1 MAANT
6 LDVMDL
12 IDPDDLALTIS
23 RKWEDWSRDRAQ
35 WEDRVKELR
44 DYLYATDTKTTTN
57 KKLPFANSTTIP
69 KLMQIKMNLHSNYMS
84 HLFPNDIDWIN
95 WEAHD
100 RDSAEEDKRMVIESY
115 ARTKSRQQ
123 NIQNTFAQLLDD
135 WIIYGNCFC
144 KLEFINEVF
153 MDKEGNERKG
163 YIGPKLFRISPFD
176 VAFNIGATDFRRAP
190 KIHRMIKSV
199 GDIAKDVKRRPEL
212 GYTQELLDRMTGN
225 RRAIKENAK
234 RISRS
239 EIDKSRGLIADGFSS
254 LEEYYNSDLVE
265 ILEFYG
271 DLWDDQKGELL
282 ENHVIT
288 VVDRAFVI
296 RKEPANSW
304 NGSGYLY
311 HSPWG
316 RRPDNLMGYGPL
328 DNLVGMQYKIDKL
341 ENLRADVFEQIAYP
355 TKVEVGTVEF
365 YGVRGAPGGRY
376 VVDEGGSVNDLR
388 PDATALNADLQI
400 AQTMQL
406 MEEMAGSPKES
417 MGFRTPGEKTKFEV
431 QVLDNA
437 ANRIFRRKVEDFELL
452 IEEVMNDFIEMG
464 RRNLNVS
471 DIIRSLD
478 PQFGIESFIEVTGED
493 LKGNGKLYA
502 RGSKHVINQSNNLQN
517 LVGIA
522 NSPLFQLVAPHLS
535 RFGLAKV
542 IEDLLGVE
550 KFALIAENQ
559 GIMEDVDSQRVTQA
573 GAKQLGKEMEVDPQT
588 GEQVALQQPP
598 EDTES

>member
-1 MAANT
+1 MAANS

-12 IDPDDLALTIS
+12 VDPDDLALTIS
-23 RKWEDWSRDRAQ
+23 RKWEDWTRDRSQ
-35 WEDRVKELR
+35 WESRVKELR
-44 DYLYATDTKTTTN
+44 DYIYATDTKTTTN
-57 KKLPFANSTTIP
+57 NKLPFHNTTITP

-84 HLFPNDIDWIN
+84 NLFPNDIDWIN

-100 RDSAEEDKRMVIESY
+100 RDSAEEDKRSVIESY

-123 NIQNTFAQLLDD
+123 NLVNTFGTLLDD
-135 WIIYGNCFC
+135 WIIYGNCFS
-144 KLEFINEVF
+144 KLEFVNESVV
-153 MDKEGNERKG
+153 DKDGNERKG
-163 YIGPKLFRISPFD
+163 YIGPKLIRVSPFD
-176 VAFNIGATDFRRAP
+176 VAFNLAATDFRKAP
-190 KIHRMIKSV
+190 KIHRMIKSI
-199 GDIAKDVKRRPEL
+199 GDIAKDVKHKPEL

-225 RRAIKENAK
+225 RREIRENAK

-254 LEEYYNSDLVE
+254 IEEYYNSDLVE

-288 VVDRAFVI
+288 VIDRAFIV
-296 RKEPANSW
+296 RKEPSNSW
-304 NGSGYLY
+304 TGAGYLY

-376 VVDEGGSVNDLR
+376 VVDEGGAVQDLR

-452 IEEVMNDFIEMG
+452 IEEVMNDFIEMA

-471 DIIRSLD
+471 DVIRSLD
-478 PQFGIESFIEVTGED
+478 PQFGIESFLEVTGED
-493 LKGNGKLYA
+493 LMGNGKLYP
-502 RGSKHVINQSNNLQN
+502 RGSKHVINQANNLQN

-559 GIMEDVDSQRVTQA
+559 GIMEDVDSQRVSQA
-573 GAKQLGKEMEVDPQT
+573 GAKQLTKEMEVDPQT
-588 GEQVALQQPP
+588 GEQAAFQQAP
-598 EDTES
+598 EEEQ